1 MSEPPGSPNSSDAL
15 IRLARFIG
23 AFLAAPLL
31 YLVLW
36 QLAADMLLP
45 REAGSSRLVMINLF
59 SVAIPCLG
67 VLATI
72 YLAGPRAGRIMGS
85 VVMMVFFLFLYLSS
99 AVTLELLP
107 PLLTVLGIALAVLI
121 SRRMPTMTPDLA
133 ELKAP

>member
-1 MSEPPGSPNSSDAL
+1 MSQPPGNPNSTDAL

-36 QLAADMLLP
+36 QLAADLLLP
-45 REAGSSRLVMINLF
+45 RAGDSGRLFVINLL

-107 PLLTVLGIALAVLI
+107 PLLTVLGIALAVFI
-121 SRRMPTMTPDLA
+121 SRRMSTMTPDLA
-133 ELKAP
+133 ELKQR